1 MRHALAVTA
10 LLLVACGG
18 APRASGELRERL
30 RSGAA
35 AGAHERAPELV
46 AQVERA
52 LDDADEAERDGD
64 APATADH
71 VTRARLLFE
80 AAVAEAARVEDETE
94 RAHIESEI
102 ATILARARRDE
113 AARETISAGLSRRAS
128 ARAAREEVA
137 RALEQASRDE
147 ARPLRRRRV
156 SLEEAQD
163 LRRAAA
169 ALRARARLAM
179 AAARALAA
187 DDEALAE
194 ANAAL
199 DASDRA
205 ENPLGAL
212 SHADRAHYAALRALG
227 VARASLEGP
236 GDDGPS
242 TLAEAARAEGLSV
255 VSLPEGLAI
264 EGGGVF
270 NGASAS
276 VARRAADTVERLA
289 SLIAAH
295 PHGPVLVQ
303 AQVAQ
308 QGRVGDSLAER
319 RAVALRRALVTRGA
333 DEERLTAQP
342 VPTALRGE
350 HPVARVRLVFVAYAP
365 R

>member
-1 MRHALAVTA
+1 MRLAIPATA

-30 RSGAA
+30 RSGVA

-46 AQVERA
+46 AQVERT
-52 LDDADEAERDGD
+52 LDQADEAEQNGD
-64 APATADH
+64 EAATADH
-71 VTRARLLFE
+71 ITSARLLFE
-80 AAVAEAARVEDETE
+80 AAVVEAARVEDEAE

-102 ATILARARRDE
+102 AATLARARRDE
-113 AARETISAGLSRRAS
+113 EARETISVELARRAS
-128 ARAAREEVA
+128 ARAAREEAA

-169 ALRARARLAM
+169 VLRARTRLAM
-179 AAARALAA
+179 AAARALGA

-194 ANAAL
+194 ANAGL
-199 DASDRA
+199 DASEGASDPLAAVSHADGARHA
-205 ENPLGAL
+205 ALGAL
-212 SHADRAHYAALRALG
+212 G
-227 VARASLEGP
+227 GARASFEGP

-242 TLAEAARAEGLSV
+242 TLAEAARAEGFTV
-255 VSLPEGLAI
+255 VSLPEGLAL
-264 EGGGVF
+264 EGDGVF
-270 NGASAS
+270 RGASAS
-276 VARRAADTVERLA
+276 VARSAADIVDRLA
-289 SLIAAH
+289 SLIESH

-308 QGRVGDSLAER
+308 QGQVGDRLAER
-319 RAVALRRALVTRGA
+319 RAEALRRALIAQGG
-333 DEERLTAQP
+333 DEQRLSAQP

-350 HPVARVRLVFVAYAP
+350 HPVARVRVVFVAYVP